1 MAFELRSR
9 VCLFWFQ
16 VTFRNAFL
24 KMRVFGCA
32 WKINFPE
39 IIFSYF
45 PDSHLERERE
55 REREPSP
62 QTTVAHSLDR
72 APVRRPQIK
81 LQFDDP
87 HSTGFVD
94 RSTAPIAPDR
104 IGLAFAFAST
114 TLIKQRST
122 PTLLDLAFASAAW
135 SNPVASLSS
144 FFSQFDWIWWIFF
157 SGFCFFCVSVL
168 RNDINICLTAEK
180 MWATSKKCVF
190 YDIFKNTIK
199 QQKIFFKTFFEM
211 QQNTWKY
218 FPFPK
223 IAFPKNIYFPEN
235 ILHEPNTAL

>member
-87 HSTGFVD
+87 HSIGFVD
-94 RSTAPIAPDR
+94 CSTAPIAPDCT
-104 IGLAFAFAST
+104 GLVDRST
-114 TLIKQRST
+114 TPIAPISSIATLCQSSKDRLQRRSIS
-122 PTLLDLAFASAAW
+122 PPLLDLAFTSAAQ
-135 SNPVASLSS
+135 S
-144 FFSQFDWIWWIFF
+144 
-157 SGFCFFCVSVL
+157 
-168 RNDINICLTAEK
+168 CL
-180 MWATSKKCVF
+180 
-190 YDIFKNTIK
+190 
-199 QQKIFFKTFFEM
+199 
-211 QQNTWKY
+211 
-218 FPFPK
+218 
-223 IAFPKNIYFPEN
+223 
-235 ILHEPNTAL
+235 

>member
-55 REREPSP
+55 PSP

-87 HSTGFVD
+87 HSTGFID

-114 TLIKQRST
+114 TLIKQRLT
-122 PTLLDLAFASAAW
+122 PTLLDLAFASAA
-135 SNPVASLSS
+135 
-144 FFSQFDWIWWIFF
+144 
-157 SGFCFFCVSVL
+157 
-168 RNDINICLTAEK
+168 
-180 MWATSKKCVF
+180 
-190 YDIFKNTIK
+190 
-199 QQKIFFKTFFEM
+199 
-211 QQNTWKY
+211 
-218 FPFPK
+218 
-223 IAFPKNIYFPEN
+223 
-235 ILHEPNTAL
+235 